1 MTYQRELK
9 AIALPV
15 LIENSLQA
23 LMTLVDTYL
32 VSQLGL
38 VVISGVALAGNILA
52 IYQALF
58 IAVGAVVSAAIAKSF
73 AQKKENELLHL
84 SQMAIQLTLWLSLIL
99 GVLSLGFGESILSLL
114 GAGMAVSQS
123 GGQYLAIVGGAS
135 LSLGLM
141 VCLGAMLRAQGQTK
155 WPMVVSFF
163 VNALNILLS
172 GLAVFVFHWGVAG
185 VALGTVIARF
195 IGVGLLWHRLSY
207 RPKRLNFQVDQQL
220 LHQVFPA
227 AGERLMMRAGDLV
240 MVAIIVQ
247 LGTRV
252 VAGHAIGET
261 LIQFNYL
268 PAMSVAVATV
278 ILSAQAHG
286 QQDVQLLDEIRK
298 ASYWL
303 AFRLVA
309 LVSGTVLFLSPWL
322 IRLYTLDLQAIAA
335 AQQVIWMSFIGFPVA
350 TGTLIMTAL
359 WQGVGRARV
368 PFVAT
373 TVGMWV
379 IRVGLGYLLT
389 LVFGL
394 GLSGVLIATIVDNA
408 YRVLYLGYRYQK
420 SFRRVFLVKKP

>member
-15 LIENSLQA
+15 LVENTLQA
-23 LMTLVDTYL
+23 LMTLADTYL

-38 VVISGVALAGNILA
+38 VVISGVALSGNILA

-73 AQKKENELLHL
+73 AQKKENERLHL
-84 SQMAIQLTLWLSLIL
+84 SQMAIQLTIWLSVIL
-99 GVLSLGFGESILSLL
+99 GGLSLGFGESLLALL
-114 GAGMAVSQS
+114 GAGRAVSQA

-155 WPMVVSFF
+155 WPMVVSFT

-172 GLAVFVFHWGVAG
+172 GLAVFVFRWGVVG
-185 VALGTVIARF
+185 VATGTVIARF
-195 IGVGLLWHRLSY
+195 VGVGLLWHRLSY
-207 RPKRLNFQVDQQL
+207 RPKRLNFQIDKQL
-220 LHQVFPA
+220 LQQVFPA

-240 MVAIIVQ
+240 VVALIVQ
-247 LGTRV
+247 LGTTV

-286 QQDVQLLDEIRK
+286 QQDDQLLEEIRK

-309 LVSGTVLFLSPWL
+309 LVSGTVLLFSPWL
-322 IRLYTLDLQAIAA
+322 IRLYTHDAQAILA
-335 AQQVIWMSFIGFPVA
+335 AQQVVWMAFIGFPLA
-350 TGTLIMTAL
+350 TGTLILTAL
-359 WQGVGRARV
+359 WQGVGRARI

-373 TVGMWV
+373 TVGMWAL
-379 IRVGLGYLLT
+379 RVGLGFLLT
-389 LVFGL
+389 IVLGL
-394 GLSGVLIATIVDNA
+394 GLSGVLIATIADNA
-408 YRVLYLGYRYQK
+408 FRVFYLGYRYQK
-420 SFRRVFLVKKP
+420 LFRRAILAKKS